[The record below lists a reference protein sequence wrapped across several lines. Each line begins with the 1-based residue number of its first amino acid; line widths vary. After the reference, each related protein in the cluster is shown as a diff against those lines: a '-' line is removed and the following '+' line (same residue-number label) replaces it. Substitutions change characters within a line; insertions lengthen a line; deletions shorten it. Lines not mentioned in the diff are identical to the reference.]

1 MTFDLPLCGAG
12 GEPVDFSRT
21 INSHG
26 LIMLAPNTL
35 LEAENV
41 LSMPLRLSG
50 GRSTVVTMRQ
60 VKRGLATVTATG
72 ARCGARPCATNS
84 PLRVRRIL
92 HLDADYSAF
101 YKLAALDPELR
112 WVTRGAGRFVHS
124 ATAFEDVVKTI
135 CTTNCAWSATIR
147 MTDALV
153 TGLGEPVAGVPG
165 ARLFP
170 TPQAMAKASEAWYR
184 DVARTGYRGAYLRA
198 IAAAV
203 VRGEIDLEAL
213 AETPSD
219 VLPDDTLEEQLLELP
234 GVGPVRGGPHHDA
247 DGPLFA
253 PHLGFGNA
261 PEVRAP
267 QRTQTPL
274 RCTDRPPL
282 QTLRPLRRSRVL
294 VLRNE
299 RLARR

>member
-1 MTFDLPLCGAG
+1 
-12 GEPVDFSRT
+12 
-21 INSHG
+21 
-26 LIMLAPNTL
+26 
-35 LEAENV
+35 
-41 LSMPLRLSG
+41 
-50 GRSTVVTMRQ
+50 MRDE
-60 VKRGLATVTATG
+60 LT
-72 ARCGARPCATNS
+72 
-84 PLRVRRIL
+84 LRVRRIL

-101 YKLAALDPELR
+101 YKLAALDPDLR

-153 TGLGEPVAGVPG
+153 AGLGEPVAGVRG

-184 DVARTGYRGAYLRA
+184 DIARTGYRGAYLRA

-213 AETPSD
+213 AETPAD

-234 GVGPVRGGPHHDA
+234 GVGPYAAAHIMMLMGRYSRLILDSATRPKYARLSGRKHRTDA
-247 DGPLFA
+247 AIIRRFKPYGRFA
-253 PHLGFGNA
+253 GLAFWCYVTSDWLDDSA
-261 PEVRAP
+261 VAMAE
-267 QRTQTPL
+267 RTAESL
-274 RCTDRPPL
+274 
-282 QTLRPLRRSRVL
+282 SVS
-294 VLRNE
+294 
-299 RLARR
+299 